1 MALVADLAA
10 KIEERAKRLDQVDQ
24 AIAEILRLL
33 RPKRKR
39 QRAYVPHSC
48 KREAPVNGWQ
58 LNLMNC

>member
-39 QRAYVPHSC
+39 PPRGQLQLPLAEPEKALRRRA
-48 KREAPVNGWQ
+48 
-58 LNLMNC
+58 

>member
-39 QRAYVPHSC
+39 PPRGQLQLPLAEPKTRRRA
-48 KREAPVNGWQ
+48 
-58 LNLMNC
+58 